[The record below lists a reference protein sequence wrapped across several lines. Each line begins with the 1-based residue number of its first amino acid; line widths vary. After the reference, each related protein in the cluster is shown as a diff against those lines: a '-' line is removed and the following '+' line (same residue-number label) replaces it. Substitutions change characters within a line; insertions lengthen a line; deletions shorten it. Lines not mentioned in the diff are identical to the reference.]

1 MIYGYGMEK
10 FLTKDRLEK
19 YSLFTN
25 NNINK
30 SLRLYEL
37 NLEISESLYTLLS
50 YFEIFLRNFCNE
62 KLMKEINDNWFDS
75 KILKGNNENKSQK
88 TIEEIEKTKSK
99 VIKYKE
105 EKKIFNYIPT
115 NADIVSNLE
124 FGFWSNLFCANY
136 ENTIW
141 APYLKQIFIG
151 FKRKEL
157 FKIIDTIR
165 KLRNRV
171 FHYEPIIFDKNLI
184 DKYNDIV
191 SMICFISNQEICD
204 YIENKSRFKKLYK
217 ILKNSRVY

>member
-1 MIYGYGMEK
+1 MEK

-62 KLMKEINDNWFDS
+62 KLMKEINENWFDS

-105 EKKIFNYIPT
+105 EKKIFNY
-115 NADIVSNLE
+115 
-124 FGFWSNLFCANY
+124 
-136 ENTIW
+136 
-141 APYLKQIFIG
+141 
-151 FKRKEL
+151 R
-157 FKIIDTIR
+157 
-165 KLRNRV
+165 
-171 FHYEPIIFDKNLI
+171 
-184 DKYNDIV
+184 
-191 SMICFISNQEICD
+191 
-204 YIENKSRFKKLYK
+204 
-217 ILKNSRVY
+217 